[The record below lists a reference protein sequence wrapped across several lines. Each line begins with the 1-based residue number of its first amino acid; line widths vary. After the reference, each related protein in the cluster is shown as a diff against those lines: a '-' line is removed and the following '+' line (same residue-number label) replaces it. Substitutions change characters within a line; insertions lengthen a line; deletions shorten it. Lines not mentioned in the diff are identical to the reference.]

1 MVNTPKGGI
10 TKIWGETLLLLLLGI
25 DIDIDIKDPPS
36 EQVRRVHSFVF
47 LRKLIKYIALI
58 HALLNDQ
65 SCRIP
70 PYFCEKV

>member
-1 MVNTPKGGI
+1 MVNSPKGGI
-10 TKIWGETLLLLLLGI
+10 TKIWGETLLLSLLG
-25 DIDIDIKDPPS
+25 IDIKDPPS
-36 EQVRRVHSFVF
+36 EQVKRVHSFVF
-47 LRKLIKYIALI
+47 LRKLIKYILLI